1 LPADFICQSVP
12 GIFPGELTVKTLPY
26 PRALRAGLI
35 VVAAL
40 VVASCSTADAGDP
53 ERLARLSQQ
62 LPPMS
67 TESQEVSTCPASA
80 GPANTLR
87 LEGAQGESLR
97 LAYFAGCG
105 WKYLAVNREGVAAA
119 GFSHTSFASRRAP
132 DGSVLAT
139 REDPMTV
146 FIDGP
151 TGYTFA
157 WTAES
162 GWKFVGQLRP

>member
-1 LPADFICQSVP
+1 VNI
-12 GIFPGELTVKTLPY
+12 GI
-26 PRALRAGLI
+26 GLI
-35 VVAAL
+35 VVASLAA
-40 VVASCSTADAGDP
+40 VGCSTADAGDP
-53 ERLARLSQQ
+53 ERVASLIEKLPTPGIDSQAV
-62 LPPMS
+62 LP
-67 TESQEVSTCPASA
+67 CPASE

-105 WKYLAVNREGVAAA
+105 WKYLAVNRDGAAKA
-119 GFSHTSFASRRAP
+119 GFSKTSFAARRAP

-139 REDPMTV
+139 RQDPMTV

-157 WTAES
+157 WTAE
-162 GWKFVGQLRP
+162 GKWEFVGQLRP

>member
-1 LPADFICQSVP
+1 MNILSF
-12 GIFPGELTVKTLPY
+12 L
-26 PRALRAGLI
+26 GLI
-35 VVAAL
+35 VVAA
-40 VVASCSTADAGDP
+40 VAAVSCSTADAGDP
-53 ERLARLSQQ
+53 ERVARLIEQ
-62 LPPMS
+62 LPTPS
-67 TESQEVSTCPASA
+67 TESQQVSTCPASE
-80 GPANTLR
+80 GPVNALR

-105 WKYLAVNREGVAAA
+105 WKYLAVNRDGVTRA
-119 GFSHTSFASRRAP
+119 GFSKTSFASRRAP

-157 WTAES
+157 WTPED
-162 GWKFVGQLRP
+162 GWKFVGQLQR